1 MNSTLRTARLVLTP
15 LEVNDADEMVGVLAD
30 VALYRF
36 TGGEPPTV
44 EQLTRRYQRQ
54 VAGSLDPGEQWHNW
68 IVRLASTNAAI
79 GTVQATVTQ
88 GRADIAW
95 LIGVAWQNRGYAS
108 EAASSMCTWL
118 RGQGV
123 FDLAAHIHPDHEMSG
138 RVAIAVGLRR
148 TPVIDAEGEC
158 VWSSVGVRDA

>member
-1 MNSTLRTARLVLTP
+1 MNATLRTARLVLTP
-15 LEVNDADEMVGVLAD
+15 LEEHDVEEMVGVLAD

-44 EQLTRRYQRQ
+44 EQLRRRYERQ

-68 IVRLASTNAAI
+68 IVRLASTNVAI

-88 GRADIAW
+88 GCADVAW
-95 LIGVAWQNRGYAS
+95 LIGVAWQNQGYAS
-108 EAASSMCTWL
+108 EAAGSMCTWL

-123 FDLAAHIHPDHEMSG
+123 SDLAAHIHPDHEMSG
-138 RVAIAVGLRR
+138 RVAMAVGLRR
-148 TPVIDAEGEC
+148 TSVIDAEGES
-158 VWSSVGVRDA
+158 VWSSVEH